1 MKSKKR
7 KTRKVARNKLA
18 ASIGFFVVLFITYV
32 FVLLAVKDTNSST
45 RLAFHDFYS
54 QDKID
59 LAVVGPSRVL
69 NGFQPEIADKE
80 LGVSTFNMGTTS
92 QTFDG
97 SYYYLKE
104 LFKNYNPEVV
114 YLDVEFDFL
123 TRKIG
128 SQKTTWI
135 MTDYMRGLN
144 RYQYIFDVT
153 EKSEWPI
160 MLSGIYRY
168 KKDIS
173 YEYCSNNLKA
183 KFNAGYW
190 KYDTDNEYYS
200 NYHNY
205 IGKGY
210 VYNDNLYSDYSIWAF
225 KDDYSEFDKV
235 SPEKFND
242 EAIQYL
248 LSAIELCQKEGVK
261 LVLITMPESDFYL
274 EHSGD
279 YAFFSS
285 YMNTLANEYGLQYY
299 DFNLLANEK
308 FEKDEFANLDHLNK
322 KGAEHF
328 TRLLCSLE
336 KNNQALTFV
345 TYLDD
350 IKKDGIVGI
359 TYTKEERED
368 GKGTLKWNIES
379 YDEKV
384 YNAKVIEIVDNQ
396 IVYESNKVEEC
407 KLEYTLFD
415 DALTVMEIYDE
426 DGNYIGN
433 AVLQ

>member
-1 MKSKKR
+1 MKNKKEKIR
-7 KTRKVARNKLA
+7 KNTRNKLL
-18 ASIGFFVVLFITYV
+18 ASIGFFVVLTITYV
-32 FVLLAVKDTNSST
+32 VVLLAVEDTNSST
-45 RLAFHDFYS
+45 RLAFHDFYT

-69 NGFQPEIADKE
+69 NGFYPELADKE
-80 LGVSTFNMGTTS
+80 LGISTFNMGTSS

-104 LFKNYNPEVV
+104 LFKNYDPEVV

-123 TRKIG
+123 TREIG

-153 EKSEWPI
+153 DKSEWPI

-190 KYDTDNEYYS
+190 RYDTDNEYYS

-205 IGKGY
+205 VEKGY
-210 VYNDNLYSDYSIWAF
+210 VYKENLYPDYSIWAYR
-225 KDDYSEFDKV
+225 DGYSEFDEV

-248 LSAIELCQKEGVK
+248 VSAIELCQKEGVK
-261 LVLITMPESDFYL
+261 LVLITMPESNFYL

-279 YAFFSS
+279 YASFSS
-285 YMNTLANEYGLQYY
+285 YMNTLADEYGLQYY

-308 FEKDEFANLDHLNK
+308 FEKDEFANLDHLNQ
-322 KGAEHF
+322 KGAAHF
-328 TRLLCSLE
+328 TRLLCSME
-336 KNNQALTFV
+336 KNSQELTFV
-345 TYLDD
+345 TCLDD

-359 TYTKEERED
+359 TYTKEVRED
-368 GKGTLKWNIES
+368 GYGTLQWNIES

-384 YNAKVIEIVDNQ
+384 YNVKVMEILNDQ
-396 IVYESNKVEEC
+396 IVYESNRVEGC
-407 KLEYTLFD
+407 KLEYLMFD

-426 DGNYIGN
+426 DGEYIGN